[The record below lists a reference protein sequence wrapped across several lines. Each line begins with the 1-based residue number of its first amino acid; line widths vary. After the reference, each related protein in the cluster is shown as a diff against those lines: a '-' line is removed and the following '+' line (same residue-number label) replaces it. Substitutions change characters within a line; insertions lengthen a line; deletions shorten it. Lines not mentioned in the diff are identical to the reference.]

1 MGLFFLTPCFLRM
14 PDSPKIVCFRFLKKF
29 KKVKLCLDGKLQYKP
44 IKDVEFTL
52 ACNGNA
58 NCIHVTRLDIK
69 LGCVPRQNCKC
80 FHLYNSGCSWYDQV
94 ICDGEVV
101 RDLYRW
107 WFQSRCSNSR
117 WTGGRPHQATV
128 IISILVWQY
137 QYWGSI
143 LSSSECLWSLD
154 LGPKWDQ
161 IQGLDR
167 NCLYQVMSLA
177 KIWYCYKMLLCIPG
191 KRIRAIFVA
200 TVAAPDL
207 QEAEHIF

>member
-14 PDSPKIVCFRFLKKF
+14 PDSQKIVCFRFLKKF
-29 KKVKLCLDGKLQYKP
+29 KKVKLCLGGKLQYKP

-167 NCLYQVMSLA
+167 NCLYQVMSHT
-177 KIWYCYKMLLCIPG
+177 KIWLCYKMYTREKNSCHLCCHSGGPRSPGSRAHLLMN
-191 KRIRAIFVA
+191 
-200 TVAAPDL
+200 
-207 QEAEHIF
+207 

>member
-1 MGLFFLTPCFLRM
+1 M
-14 PDSPKIVCFRFLKKF
+14 PGSPKIVCFRFLKKF
-29 KKVKLCLDGKLQYKP
+29 KKVKLCLGGKLQYKP

-117 WTGGRPHQATV
+117 LTGGRPHQPTV
-128 IISILVWQY
+128 TISNPSLFDKINTEDPHSLPQNVRDLSILVR
-137 QYWGSI
+137 
-143 LSSSECLWSLD
+143 SE
-154 LGPKWDQ
+154 
-161 IQGLDR
+161 
-167 NCLYQVMSLA
+167 
-177 KIWYCYKMLLCIPG
+177 
-191 KRIRAIFVA
+191 IRSKV
-200 TVAAPDL
+200 
-207 QEAEHIF
+207 

>member
-14 PDSPKIVCFRFLKKF
+14 PVSPKIVCFRFLKKF
-29 KKVKLCLDGKLQYKP
+29 KKVKLCLGGKLQYKP

-117 WTGGRPHQATV
+117 WTWGETSSSSCNHIHPCLTK
-128 IISILVWQY
+128 SILRIHTLFLRMSVISRSW
-137 QYWGSI
+137 
-143 LSSSECLWSLD
+143 SEVRSD
-154 LGPKWDQ
+154 P
-161 IQGLDR
+161 R
-167 NCLYQVMSLA
+167 FR
-177 KIWYCYKMLLCIPG
+177 P
-191 KRIRAIFVA
+191 
-200 TVAAPDL
+200 
-207 QEAEHIF
+207 